1 MASRTNSAQAATSP
15 FITESDGK
23 LMLNGSTYPYLAID
37 AYWLSTLV
45 DEQDMANV
53 LSNVSRL
60 GITNVVVPAYNLV
73 NELNVP
79 PVGSNETWLQLL
91 HPNGS
96 LTFNEDEN
104 GFKRLDKLVKQA
116 KLQNIHID
124 FTLSNNFDPRALIA
138 NQSIDDLTETIVNG
152 FNTTRPRNFL
162 RNDYGG
168 ADFISATLG
177 STSHDFFTNQTI
189 INVFKA
195 IVEDIVTRYSE
206 ETTVASWTPIKEAQC
221 GGSLPTSNTCDTTV
235 ISEWHDDITKFI
247 QQFDPNHLV
256 VAGTSGLECD
266 VESSCPK
273 IFTPTSPPPVQPSA
287 APGRRATR
295 SKRQIL
301 LDRKERMKKARALER
316 ARSSN
321 KSGVQIRGR
330 WVSAPTRRQSGD
342 DVVPEVTDG
351 SSGVDSVDLGNS
363 AVGGLT
369 SSYLPFERTYF
380 TNQNNSDINNIIEL
394 GNEWIIRQ
402 ADIRAQL
409 ATAKPVYLT
418 MGVPVQKFSEFFVFA
433 NSSINEVSESSST
446 LLRRQSSG
454 DENVIGVNTEQQSTI
469 WTSWFNTAQDQNVN
483 VIMQGLGDND
493 LTFTQ
498 GTTYSP
504 DNSSTSSSTDT
515 STTTSSPND
524 GYNIVTSDDSDA
536 EMQNVISNAANA
548 LQISAA

>member
-1 MASRTNSAQAATSP
+1 MASRTNTAQAATSP

-73 NELNVP
+73 NEFNVP
-79 PVGSNETWLQLL
+79 PAGSNETWLQLL

-104 GFKRLDKLVKQA
+104 GFKRLDKL
-116 KLQNIHID
+116 
-124 FTLSNNFDPRALIA
+124 
-138 NQSIDDLTETIVNG
+138 SIDDLAETIVNG

-168 ADFISATLG
+168 ADFISATW
-177 STSHDFFTNQTI
+177 DQP
-189 INVFKA
+189 A

-256 VAGTSGLECD
+256 VAGTSGFECD

-273 IFTPTSPPPVQPSA
+273 VFTPTSPPPVQPSA

-301 LDRKERMKKARALER
+301 LDRKDRMKKARALER

-402 ADIRAQL
+402 ADIRDQL
-409 ATAKPVYLT
+409 TTTKPVYLT
-418 MGVPVQKFSEFFVFA
+418 MGVPLQKFSDFFVFA

-446 LLRRQSSG
+446 LSRRQSSG
-454 DENVIGVNTEQQSTI
+454 DENEIGVTTEQQSTI

-493 LTFTQ
+493 LTPTP

-504 DNSSTSSSTDT
+504 DTTTTSSSND
-515 STTTSSPND
+515 TTTTTASPND

-536 EMQNVISNAANA
+536 EMQNVISNAANS
-548 LQISAA
+548 LQVSTA